1 MELEGKINLIKV
13 KVRFFPTVI
22 DFILEG
28 EKRHPTQRLRKGP
41 IDSLTGKFAYVDYIV
56 ELPPRSLGEFSW
68 WVCRQM
74 ENAEVLEPDFLRQQH
89 YQAALALVARYQ

>member
-1 MELEGKINLIKV
+1 
-13 KVRFFPTVI
+13 
-22 DFILEG
+22 
-28 EKRHPTQRLRKGP
+28 
-41 IDSLTGKFAYVDYIV
+41 VDYIV
-56 ELPPRSLGEFSW
+56 KLPPRSLQEFSW